1 VRNRINL
8 DYLVNF
14 NDTDGEVISN
24 NHRVTVGWNMYI
36 SKRLYV
42 TPVFFEWFR
51 DPLTNINHR
60 ETYGAGM
67 GYTLIDNAKI
77 EWDVNGGPGYQR
89 TTFESVVEGDNPE
102 DTPALILGTVFDM
115 DVTKWMELFYEY
127 RIQVVNEA
135 AGRYNHHMLA
145 SVETDITRLID
156 FDVTLVWDRIQNPR
170 ENEDGETPLQ
180 DDFRMTVGL
189 TFDW

>member
-1 VRNRINL
+1 
-8 DYLVNF
+8 
-14 NDTDGEVISN
+14 
-24 NHRVTVGWNMYI
+24 
-36 SKRLYV
+36 
-42 TPVFFEWFR
+42 
-51 DPLTNINHR
+51 
-60 ETYGAGM
+60 
-67 GYTLIDNAKI
+67 
-77 EWDVNGGPGYQR
+77 
-89 TTFESVVEGDNPE
+89 
-102 DTPALILGTVFDM
+102 
-115 DVTKWMELFYEY
+115 MELFYEY